1 MIKKALKYSFKHEK
15 KLANLLKEIT
25 KNNLKNEDTS
35 EEVYKKIGSILLDFT
50 VKTQSVY
57 KKFDLKRDGDEH
69 VEIVSKQ
76 LEEIKKWQ
84 VKQLEWINSKEHNDL
99 RKKSLR
105 QAELKAR
112 NVKGNLYASF
122 LRKIASKD
130 ADYFIWETVGDDR
143 VRDEHQ
149 DRDQEVFSFK
159 DADLLPGEDPG
170 CRCWATII
178 LKREIN

>member
-1 MIKKALKYSFKHEK
+1 MIKKALKYSFEHEK
-15 KLANLLKEIT
+15 KLVYLLKKIT
-25 KNNLKNEDTS
+25 KNNLKNEVTTD
-35 EEVYKKIGSILLDFT
+35 EIYKKIAKVLLDFT
-50 VKTQSVY
+50 VKKQNIY

-69 VEIVSKQ
+69 VKIVTEQ
-76 LEEIKKWQ
+76 LEEVKKWQ
-84 VKQLEWINSKEHNDL
+84 IKQLEWINSKEHNEL
-99 RKKSLR
+99 RKRTLR

-112 NVKGNLYASF
+112 DVKGNQYAQF
-122 LRKIASKD
+122 LKKIVSKD

-159 DADLLPGEDPG
+159 NADLLPGEDPR

-178 LKREIN
+178 LKNEIN